1 MKIRLVLAC
10 TAASLLPFLAQAQQ
24 LQPGLWEINSK
35 NMQVN
40 GQQLPDLQLLMG
52 SLPPEQRK
60 MAEQAMAKQGVA
72 MAGNGVRMCITPQQ
86 AQTNDIPLQGNQAGC
101 SQRITERTPNMIKF
115 TVSCPQGNG
124 QGQTNFLSAREFV
137 TTVNGTFVAGGQ
149 PQQGR
154 MESQGRWLAAD
165 CSSLPPRQQ

>member
-10 TAASLLPFLAQAQQ
+10 TAAVCLSPLAHAQQ

-35 NMQVN
+35 NLQVN

-72 MAGNGVRMCITPQQ
+72 MAGNGVRMCITPEQ
-86 AQTNDIPLQGNQAGC
+86 AQTNNIPLQGNQAGC
-101 SQRITERTPNMIKF
+101 SQQITERTPQMMKF
-115 TVSCPQGNG
+115 TVSCPQGKG
-124 QGQTNFLSAREFV
+124 QGQTTFLNAREFV
-137 TTVNGTFVAGGQ
+137 TTVNGTFVAGGI

-154 MESQGRWLAAD
+154 LESQGRWVAAD
-165 CSSLPPRQQ
+165 CSSLPARQQ

>member
-1 MKIRLVLAC
+1 MKIRLVIAA
-10 TAASLLPFLAQAQQ
+10 TAALCMSPLLQAQQ

-35 NMQVN
+35 NLQVN

-86 AQTNDIPLQGNQAGC
+86 AQTDKLPLQGMQAGC
-101 SQRITERTPNMIKF
+101 SQQITERTPQMLKF
-115 TVSCPQGNG
+115 NVSCPQGKG
-124 QGQTNFLSAREFV
+124 QGQTTFLSEREFV
-137 TTVNGTFVAGGQ
+137 TTVNGTFLMGGQ
-149 PQQGR
+149 NQQGR

-165 CSSLPPRQQ
+165 CSSLPKRQP